1 MYVVISNLGTFTL
14 EVARHVRLT
23 RCAQG
28 QYEKQGKDVQWSVVV
43 SLAAFGLALGP
54 AAIIVLLSSEQFR
67 VEDMRRYFRKAY
79 VTMTWSVYERHS
91 QQNKQPCPTC

>member
-1 MYVVISNLGTFTL
+1 MYG
-14 EVARHVRLT
+14 
-23 RCAQG
+23 C
-28 QYEKQGKDVQWSVVV
+28 VVV
-43 SLAAFGLALGP
+43 ALCPFASAFWSL
-54 AAIIVLLSSEQFR
+54 IVVLLSSEQFR